1 MATRSLTRELA
12 LLVLGQ
18 VPEQKSASVA
28 DLALDSIL
36 DQALDTLTQHWRES
50 LDASA
55 AELDQAQQS
64 LLDSELQQGEPGT
77 HDTVRTHLRASLSSA
92 EQVLNGLSASLELP
106 RLLLLGDQEQIRRG
120 AMDRV
125 QKVLTQREGIDKR
138 LDQVME
144 TALVTVPVLKLG
156 LVKVKALVLEWAQG
170 LARGPL
176 RRQRP
181 RPVVEPSAGHRPHGP
196 KPEPHPLPHWLQ
208 ELESAPAPLK
218 RGHQSHQPS
227 VPASA
232 RGWASA
238 PASVTPQPV
247 VRTS

>member
-1 MATRSLTRELA
+1 MATRSLSRELA

-55 AELDQAQQS
+55 AELEQAQQS
-64 LLDSELQQGEPGT
+64 LLDSELQQGETGT
-77 HDTVRTHLRASLSSA
+77 HDAVRIHLRSSLSAA

-120 AMDRV
+120 AMERV
-125 QKVLTQREGIDKR
+125 QKVLTQREGIDTR

-144 TALVTVPVLKLG
+144 GWRLTRLPRIDRDILRLAVVDLESLRTPAPVAFNEAVEL
-156 LVKVKALVLEWAQG
+156 ANRYSDEQG
-170 LARGPL
+170 RRMINGVL
-176 RRQRP
+176 RRFHD
-181 RPVVEPSAGHRPHGP
+181 A
-196 KPEPHPLPHWLQ
+196 
-208 ELESAPAPLK
+208 
-218 RGHQSHQPS
+218 QSK
-227 VPASA
+227 ASA
-232 RGWASA
+232 
-238 PASVTPQPV
+238 
-247 VRTS
+247 